1 MKKFIGRKEELGV
14 LDAACRSS
22 GSSFVPVYG
31 RRRVG
36 KSELLL
42 HFMKGKEGVFF
53 TGKKGPANLQM
64 QEFLREASVSLD
76 EPLLAGLAPS
86 DWGTILR
93 AVAGGR
99 RRRSKMIVVFDEFQ
113 WTVEASPELPSVLQ
127 ELLDRDWK
135 EAGNIM
141 LIICGS
147 YVGFMEREILGRRSP
162 LFGRR
167 TAQIFLRPFAYHE
180 AAEFHPSFSLVDR
193 ARAYFVCG
201 GMPLYL
207 QFFSDRRS
215 IEKNLEENVFDPH
228 APLFNEPDFLLR
240 EELRDLGNYYAILT
254 AVAEGSGS
262 HSHIAK
268 KAGLDSRALHYYLK
282 QLVDLGYL
290 ARKYP
295 LTGRRPSRMQVRY
308 VLGDPLLRFWFRFVY
323 PNMSC
328 ILHAG
333 GANAFRE
340 RVAPELESYFGCCFE
355 RLCREALPAMYAFEA
370 VNAAFEVGEYWDRNV
385 RIDIVGRRDDNWID
399 IGESKWGAV
408 RSIRLV
414 ESELQKRAQHYPNP
428 KGATVSLHAFTRAP
442 VQANRTK
449 GSSIRWHAL
458 KDMYAWAKQ

>member
-1 MKKFIGRKEELGV
+1 MKKFIGRKRE
-14 LDAACRSS
+14 LDALEAAHCSS
-22 GSSFVPVYG
+22 GSTFVPVYG

-42 HFMKGKEGVFF
+42 RFMKGKKGVYF
-53 TGKKGPANLQM
+53 TGKKGPANMQM
-64 QEFLREASVSLD
+64 QEFLREASVALD

-86 DWGTILR
+86 DWGAVLR

-99 RRRSKMIVVFDEFQ
+99 RRRGKMIVAFDEFQ
-113 WTVEASPELPSVLQ
+113 WTVEESPELPSVLQ

-135 EAGNIM
+135 EAGNVM

-180 AAEFHPSFSLVDR
+180 AAGFHPSFSMVDR
-193 ARAYFVCG
+193 ARAYFICG
-201 GMPLYL
+201 GIPLYL
-207 QFFSDRRS
+207 QFFSDSRS
-215 IEKNLEENVFDPH
+215 IEKNLEENVFNPH

-262 HSHIAK
+262 HSLIAK

-295 LTGRRPSRMQVRY
+295 LTGRRPPRRHVRY

-323 PNMSC
+323 PNMSY
-328 ILHAG
+328 ILQAG
-333 GANAFRE
+333 GAKAFRE
-340 RVAPELESYFGCCFE
+340 RVAPGLEPFFGLCFE
-355 RLCREALPAMYAFEA
+355 RMCREALPAMYASEG
-370 VNAAFEVGEYWDRNV
+370 VNAAFDVGEYWDRNV
-385 RIDIVGRRDDNWID
+385 QIDVVGRRDDGWID
-399 IGESKWGAV
+399 LGESKWGAL
-408 RSIRLV
+408 RSIRPV
-414 ESELQKRAQHYPNP
+414 ESELLKKAQHYPNP
-428 KGATVSLHAFTRAP
+428 KGATVSLHVFTRNP
-442 VQANRTK
+442 VPAKKRK
-449 GSSIRWHAL
+449 GSSVRWHAL
-458 KDMYAWAKQ
+458 KDMYAWAK